1 MRYETIASDDIAY
14 SIWVVQGIAL
24 LSAMIYSPFVL
35 TGVCFLVG
43 SLYVLHGMGQLGV
56 VQTVATA
63 LFVQASEVCMHLAM
77 IGTKAVITS
86 NVADGGVKTIP
97 TARQHQPA

>member
-1 MRYETIASDDIAY
+1 MRYKTIAFDNAVY
-14 SIWVVQGIAL
+14 SIWVVQGFAL
-24 LSAMIYSPFVL
+24 LSAMIYSPLVL

-77 IGTKAVITS
+77 ISTKAVITS
-86 NVADGGVKTIP
+86 NVADGGVKPIP